1 MDTTQIE
8 ECAVSPNSTGS
19 QDRDTEFSSPR
30 EEGCWAKADVLSDV
44 RQMLQ
49 AIREAQ
55 IWLRTQERGSK
66 GEATEKGKLSM
77 TWGMG
82 SLAVAPSPWV
92 GRCLKHPS
100 GPVDLRAREVSKVV
114 PQEGLLCSQLT
125 SLQDPSMA

>member
-1 MDTTQIE
+1 MDATQLE
-8 ECAVSPNSTGS
+8 ECVVSPNRACS

-30 EEGCWAKADVLSDV
+30 EQGCWAKADVLSDV

-49 AIREAQ
+49 ATREAQ
-55 IWLRTQERGSK
+55 IWLRTQERESK
-66 GEATEKGKLSM
+66 GEAMETGKLSM

-92 GRCLKHPS
+92 GMRLKYPS

-114 PQEGLLCSQLT
+114 PQEGLLCSQLA